1 MSKFLFRILILFLV
15 GAMGCTELPI
25 IEVEETDETTH
36 SSLGALSEV
45 LSTFD
50 IVQDYALSSDLLY
63 KKDESLIPSSVL
75 ISYVD
80 TTFKDGNGIEL
91 IFDFGSLGAAPHGVL
106 CKDEKYRAGEFVL
119 KLNKPYTYSDAR
131 LKIEFGKDNP
141 FYSGNGQTMS
151 KLKGSLTLSRSSLN
165 EVILRCSDL
174 VVQQEDIIQSIESNV
189 SVMQE
194 KDFGP
199 GIVNDELTF
208 AGYVNVTEGSVVTRL
223 KTISPLYK
231 NYKMGCAMH
240 IIKGEMDVQMSSSKS
255 EIHVDFDPYDDM
267 ACDNK
272 VELTING
279 KSVLFEY

>member
-1 MSKFLFRILILFLV
+1 MSKILFRILILILV
-15 GAMGCTELPI
+15 GAVGCTDLPI
-25 IEVEETDETTH
+25 VEVEETDETAH

-50 IVQDYALSSDLLY
+50 IVQDFAMSSDLLN
-63 KKDESLIPSSVL
+63 KKDESLLPSSVL

-80 TTFKDGNGIEL
+80 TSFNDGDGIEL
-91 IFDFGSLGAAPHGVL
+91 IFDFGALGAAPHGVL

-119 KLNKPYTYSDAR
+119 KLNKPYTDSDAR
-131 LKIEFGKDNP
+131 LKIEFGKENP

-151 KLKGSLTLSRSSLN
+151 NLDGSLTLLRSSFN
-165 EVILRCSDL
+165 EILLKCSDL
-174 VVQQEDIIQSIESNV
+174 VVQEEDIIQSIEANV

-194 KDFGP
+194 EDFGP
-199 GIVNDELTF
+199 GLLNDELTF
-208 AGYVNVTEGSVVTRL
+208 AGYVNVTEGSIVTRL
-223 KTISPLYK
+223 KTTTPLYK
-231 NYKMGCAMH
+231 NYQMGCAMH
-240 IIKGEMDVQMSSSKS
+240 IIKGEMDVEMSSSKS
-255 EIHVDFDPYDDM
+255 EIHVDFDPFDDM